1 MKICVSILKE
11 YNTPASTAYAT
22 LFLFTVLKGE
32 IKKFFSGDV
41 LDDEETLARYSRDA
55 SLLMVR
61 PECVVYPKSVDDI
74 TKLVRFVRNRK
85 HDDTTISIT
94 ARSGGTD
101 MSGGPLNESI
111 ILDVSKHFSGT
122 REINGSSATV
132 LPGTFYRDF
141 EKEAA
146 GKNLM
151 LPSYTASKEICTVG
165 GMVANNSGGEKTLR
179 YGKTAD
185 YVTELDVVLSDGNV
199 YTFRPL
205 EGAELHDKLSQND
218 FEGELYRKMHSLVTR
233 NVGLIKRARPDVTKN
248 SAGYAL
254 WDIFDGRTFDLT
266 RLLCGSQGTLGIMTK
281 ITVRLVPIPRH
292 SRLLVI
298 FLKDLAPLSDVVN
311 KILPF
316 QPESLESYD
325 DHTLRLAIRFFPD
338 FLKTMQVSN
347 LLSLAIAFI
356 PEFFMVLRGGFPKL
370 VLLAEFSARSETEA
384 EERVRGAYLGLS
396 HVGFKTRI
404 IRSKTEAKKY
414 WTIRRESFNL
424 LRKHV
429 HGKRTAPFIDD
440 VVVRPEYLPKFLPEL
455 IKLLDEYKLLYTIA
469 GHAGDGNFHVI
480 PLMDMTDPHNAEIIP
495 ELSERVYDLV
505 LRYQGSITAEHND
518 GIIRTPYLQKMFGE
532 EVTRL
537 FREVKCIFDPDN
549 IFNPGKK
556 VGGSLEYIAS
566 HILRGPD

>member
-1 MKICVSILKE
+1 ML
-11 YNTPASTAYAT
+11 YYAS
-22 LFLFTVLKGE
+22 FTMLKGE

-41 LDDEETLARYSRDA
+41 LDDEETLSRYSRDA
-55 SLLMVR
+55 SLLVVR
-61 PECVVYPKSVDDI
+61 PACVVFPKSVDDI
-74 TKLVRFVRNRK
+74 TKLVRFVRSRK
-85 HDDTTISIT
+85 HNDPTISIT

-111 ILDVSKHFSGT
+111 ILDVSKHLSGT
-122 REINGSSATV
+122 PEIKDNTATV

-141 EKEAA
+141 EKATA
-146 GKNLM
+146 KKDIM
-151 LPSYTASKEICTVG
+151 LPSYTASKEICTLG
-165 GMVANNSGGEKTLR
+165 GMVSNNSGGEKTLR

-199 YTFRPL
+199 YTIRPL
-205 EGAELHDKLSQND
+205 EGAELHEKLSQND
-218 FEGELYRKMHSLVTR
+218 FEGELYRKMHSLVTG
-233 NVGLIKRARPDVTKN
+233 NAELIEGARPNVTKN

-254 WDIFDGRTFDLT
+254 WDIFDGHIFDLT
-266 RLLCGSQGTLGIMTK
+266 RLFSGSQGTLGIVTK
-281 ITVRLVPIPRH
+281 ITVRLVPIPHH

-298 FLKDLAPLSDVVN
+298 FLKDLAPLSDIVN
-311 KILPF
+311 KVLPF

-338 FLKTMQVSN
+338 LLKTMKVVN
-347 LLSLAIAFI
+347 LLSLVVAFI
-356 PEFFMVLRGGFPKL
+356 PEFFMVLRGGLPKL
-370 VLLAEFSARSETEA
+370 VLLAEFSARSEAEV
-384 EERVRGAYLGLS
+384 EERVQGASLGLS
-396 HVGFKTRI
+396 HIGFKTRI

-455 IKLLDEYKLLYTIA
+455 IKLLEEYKLLYTIA

-480 PLMDMTDPHNAEIIP
+480 PLMDMTDPHNAKIIP
-495 ELSERVYDLV
+495 ELSDKVYNLV
-505 LRYQGSITAEHND
+505 LRYRGSITAEHND
-518 GIIRTPYLQKMFGE
+518 GIIRTPYLKKMFG
-532 EVTRL
+532 
-537 FREVKCIFDPDN
+537 REVVHLFQEVKRIFDPEN

-556 VGGSLEYIAS
+556 VGGSLEYIIS
-566 HILRGPD
+566 HLSRFPG

>member
-1 MKICVSILKE
+1 MKICASIWKK
-11 YNTPASTAYAT
+11 YITFAPTACAT
-22 LFLFTVLKGE
+22 LFLFTVLKRE

-41 LDDEETLARYSRDA
+41 FDDEETLARYSRDA
-55 SLLMVR
+55 SLLSVR
-61 PECVVYPKSVDDI
+61 PECVVHPKSVDDI

-85 HDDTTISIT
+85 HDDPTISIT

-111 ILDVSKHFSGT
+111 ILDVSKHLFGT
-122 REINGSSATV
+122 EEIGENSATV

-205 EGAELHDKLSQND
+205 EDLELHDKLSQND
-218 FEGELYRKMHSLVTR
+218 FEGELYRKMHSLVTK
-233 NVGLIKRARPDVTKN
+233 NAELIKRAEPDVTKN

-254 WDIFDGRTFDLT
+254 WDVSRGHTFDLT
-266 RLLCGSQGTLGIMTK
+266 RLLCGSQGTLGIVTR
-281 ITVRLVPIPRH
+281 ITVRLVPIPHH

-298 FLKDLAPLSDVVN
+298 FLKDLAPLSDIVS

-316 QPESLESYD
+316 KPDSLESYD
-325 DHTLRLAIRFFPD
+325 DHTLKLAIRFFPD
-338 FLKTMQVSN
+338 ILKTMKVVN
-347 LLSLAIAFI
+347 VLSLATAFI

-370 VLLAEFSARSETEA
+370 VLLAEFSGASEAEA
-384 EERVRGAYLGLS
+384 EENVRGASLGLS
-396 HVGFKTRI
+396 HIGFKTRI
-404 IRSKTEAKKY
+404 VRSKTEVQKY

-440 VVVRPEYLPKFLPEL
+440 VVVRPEYLPRFLPEL
-455 IKLLDEYKLLYTIA
+455 TKLLDEYKLLYTIA

-495 ELSERVYDLV
+495 ELSEKTYDLV
-505 LRYQGSITAEHND
+505 LRYRGSITAEHND

-532 EVTRL
+532 EVTSL
-537 FREVKCIFDPDN
+537 FREVKRIFDPDT

-556 VGGSLEYIAS
+556 VGGSLEFIAS
-566 HILRGPD
+566 HLSRSSG